1 MRSAS
6 LLRHIFRCM
15 MQTEKC
21 ERTDQDLAGQ
31 HAPEVST
38 QSNAGDSCENKYN
51 ADGGTSQVDQ
61 HGDGSLAKPVQNAAQ
76 CACEK

>member
-1 MRSAS
+1 
-6 LLRHIFRCM
+6 

-61 HGDGSLAKPVQNAAQ
+61 HGDGSLPSPCKMLHSVLARNKNGQIQLKVRT
-76 CACEK
+76 